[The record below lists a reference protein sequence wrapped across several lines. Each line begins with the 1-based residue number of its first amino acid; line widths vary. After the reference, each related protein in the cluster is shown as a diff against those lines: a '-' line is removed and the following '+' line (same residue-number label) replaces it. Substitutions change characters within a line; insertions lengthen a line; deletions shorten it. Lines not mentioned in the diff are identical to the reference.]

1 MRVGIMGGTLDPV
14 HSGHV
19 LVARKA
25 RELLKLD
32 RVMLLPAGDP
42 PHKAPP
48 TPKADRMEMARLAA
62 SECEGLFACAVEID
76 RAGVTYT
83 VDTLRELSRANPN
96 TEWFYLIGA
105 DTLDVLDSWRD
116 FAEVAGICTFA
127 VNDRADEDVNAARVR
142 EMEEKYG
149 ARFARL
155 PFRGP
160 EISSTDV
167 RERVAEGKSVAG
179 LVSEAV
185 EAYIRERGLYL
196 CGKSKAQ
203 ILDILKA
210 ELKPGRFR
218 HTLGVAETVRRLA
231 PRFGVDPLRA
241 ELAGLLHD
249 CAKAM
254 PVDELRSLA
263 REGVADVDEEE
274 LAADR
279 VVHAP
284 AGSVIAQRRFGVRDQ
299 SILSAI
305 RKHTLG
311 GGDMSAMDALI
322 YVADFIEPNRSEF
335 PGLSEAR
342 ELAETDIFAAARLC
356 AQLTNEHV
364 RSEGGRPHPRTL
376 AMLK

>member
-19 LVARKA
+19 FVAGKA
-25 RELLKLD
+25 MELLGLD

-42 PHKAPP
+42 PHKTPP

-62 SECEGLFACAVEID
+62 AGCDGLFACAVEID
-76 RAGVTYT
+76 REGVTYT

-96 TEWFYLIGA
+96 TEWFYLLGA
-105 DTLDVLDSWRD
+105 DALDMLDSWRN
-116 FAEVAGICTFA
+116 FGEVAKMCTFA
-127 VNDRADEDVNAARVR
+127 VNDRAEEDVDAARIR
-142 EMEEKYG
+142 ALEEKYG
-149 ARFARL
+149 AKFVRL

-167 RERVAEGKSVAG
+167 RERVAEGQSIAG
-179 LVSEAV
+179 LVPEAV
-185 EAYIRERGLYL
+185 EAYIRDNGLYL

-203 ILDILKA
+203 ILDILKS
-210 ELKPGRFR
+210 ELKPGRYV
-218 HTLGVAETVRRLA
+218 HTLGVAETARRLA
-231 PRFGVDPLRA
+231 PRFGVDPMRA

-249 CAKAM
+249 CAKSM
-254 PVDELRSLA
+254 PIDELRKLA
-263 REGVADVDEEE
+263 REGVPDVDAEE
-274 LAADR
+274 LAAER

-284 AGSVIAQRRFGVRDQ
+284 AGSVLAERRFGVRDR

-311 GGDMSAMDALI
+311 GAEMSAMDALI
-322 YVADFIEPNRSEF
+322 YVADFIEPNRKDF
-335 PGLSEAR
+335 PGLREAR
-342 ELAETDIFAAARLC
+342 NLAESDIFAAARLC
-356 AQLTNEHV
+356 ARLTDEHV
-364 RSEGGRPHPRTL
+364 KREGGRSHPRTL